1 MGIRDLF
8 TAPERYAS
16 LSGERLGA
24 DDMSIFDYVMILL
37 SVVISLG
44 LAKLLENHAHLIK
57 HGKRVTWSAV
67 YLGWLVIMVLA
78 EIDTWASL
86 WQVHTN
92 ARWTALDIGLSLL
105 AAALLFYASI
115 LSTPETTG
123 DEPIDLWD
131 FHLTNRHRYLWTLVG
146 YMAVGA
152 WLNATLMQQ
161 TFSMANVTA
170 TLPAIGLMLVAIF
183 IRNIWVQRAVIA
195 AALSIQ
201 LVYFA
206 QYLPAIGN

>member
-115 LSTPETTG
+115 LSTPETMG

-131 FHLTNRHRYLWTLVG
+131 FHLTNRHRYLT
-146 YMAVGA
+146 
-152 WLNATLMQQ
+152 
-161 TFSMANVTA
+161 
-170 TLPAIGLMLVAIF
+170 
-183 IRNIWVQRAVIA
+183 RNLTHGPA
-195 AALSIQ
+195 AAEDAVWLASFHRVLKAYHVNQ
-201 LVYFA
+201 RPKVSM
-206 QYLPAIGN
+206 